1 MASLMGSS
9 SVIEVEDQNVG
20 PLRRTV
26 AAAPNVERDHPFVCI
41 QISQRGW
48 RSEWPTPYDSSH
60 WGSIQQGNDGMA
72 SQTQRPLDALDWSI
86 LRELQ
91 ADARLSYN
99 ELARRVGLSS
109 PTVAERVRRLEEAGV
124 IAGYRAEVD
133 PAKVGLPVM
142 ALVRLRCRPGRC
154 LLNTSRAAA
163 YPEVLEV
170 LKVSGAHCTVLKVV
184 AASIPHLERVF
195 DRLRQHGEIETAVV
209 WSSGLERRP
218 IDWEGGVP
226 EAATPAPEW
235 G

>member
-1 MASLMGSS
+1 MASRA
-9 SVIEVEDQNVG
+9 E
-20 PLRRTV
+20 
-26 AAAPNVERDHPFVCI
+26 
-41 QISQRGW
+41 
-48 RSEWPTPYDSSH
+48 
-60 WGSIQQGNDGMA
+60 
-72 SQTQRPLDALDWSI
+72 RPLDALDWRL

-142 ALVRLRCRPGRC
+142 ALVHLRCRPGRC
-154 LLNTSRAAA
+154 LLRTRRAAD
-163 YPEVLEV
+163 YPEIIEV

-184 AASIPHLERVF
+184 AASHAHMETVI
-195 DRLRQHGEIETAVV
+195 DRLNEHGEVQTSVV
-209 WSSGLERRP
+209 WSSGLERRA

-226 EAATPAPEW
+226 DTAATTPEW